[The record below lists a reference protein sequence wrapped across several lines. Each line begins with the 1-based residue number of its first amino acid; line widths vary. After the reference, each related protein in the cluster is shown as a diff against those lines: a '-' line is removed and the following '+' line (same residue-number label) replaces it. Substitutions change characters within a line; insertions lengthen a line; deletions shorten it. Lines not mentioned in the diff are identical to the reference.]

1 MDAFDRYWEW
11 AKKPVE
17 SRLIL
22 DGRLHNPIMALSKE
36 DRKDR
41 QKVNDAVER
50 YVWPGDENGFRLDFT
65 IPPTPGR
72 PPRP

>member
-11 AKKPVE
+11 ANKPVGN
-17 SRLIL
+17 RLML
-22 DGRLHNPIMALSKE
+22 DGLLYNPIMALSEK

-50 YVWPGDENGFRLDFT
+50 YVWPEDDT
-65 IPPTPGR
+65 
-72 PPRP
+72 